1 MRDSVFRHYDILNIE
16 YREIT
21 LRLRFHSRVY
31 HFYFTCNF
39 RLHQLVSEHRLC
51 IPGDRVLILNQLKIS
66 EFTEGNFQT
75 MAPVRGSKNKKVIN
89 ETEPQTRGN

>member
-39 RLHQLVSEHRLC
+39 KLHQLVSEHRLC
-51 IPGDRVLILNQLKIS
+51 IPS
-66 EFTEGNFQT
+66 
-75 MAPVRGSKNKKVIN
+75 S
-89 ETEPQTRGN
+89 